1 MRYVKARLEKE
12 QRDEAYR
19 IFVCDSLQ
27 LMPQNKYLAKRYSD
41 LIKKDKESQKSGDEI
56 VLDIMS
62 RAGLKWR

>member
-27 LMPQNKYLAKRYSD
+27 LMPQNKYISKRYSD
-41 LIKKDKESQKSGDEI
+41 LINKDKEPQKSGDEI

>member
-41 LIKKDKESQKSGDEI
+41 LIKKDKEPQKSGDEI

>member
-41 LIKKDKESQKSGDEI
+41 LIKKDKEPQKSGDEI
-56 VLDIMS
+56 ALDIMS
-62 RAGLKWR
+62 RAGLKWK